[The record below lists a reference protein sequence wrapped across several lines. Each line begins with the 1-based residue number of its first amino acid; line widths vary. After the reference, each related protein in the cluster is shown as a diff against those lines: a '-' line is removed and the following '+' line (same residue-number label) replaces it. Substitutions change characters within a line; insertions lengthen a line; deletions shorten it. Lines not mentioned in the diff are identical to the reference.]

1 MLGELETLQYFHF
14 LRPQWSLLLVPLA
27 VIAWAQTKQ
36 RASRDRFGGIIA
48 PHLLTHLRVHQYDSR
63 WFNPRTLS
71 LVFLLLVMLV
81 LMGPTWRQQPSPLN
95 QDDAALVILID
106 VSSSMQQKDAQPSR
120 LERAKQKVSDLLAL
134 RPDKKAALIAYA
146 GTAHTVLSL
155 TAEQDILKQYLA
167 AIKSSVMPRSGK
179 FPEYALPLA
188 DTVLRDTTTP
198 ATILLLTDGTG
209 GDSQAAFEEYFQSS
223 EHQLLVLGMGTLE
236 ADVPLEQTAL
246 KRLASVSNGS
256 YQSLTV
262 DNQDVKQL
270 SRMIDTHYVIVEDS
284 ALPWLDSGYPLLFP
298 AIALFLL
305 WFRKGWTLTWNAL
318 FVALIVGGPSPPV
331 SADANKPNADIQHG
345 IAVKQWF
352 IDQWLTR
359 DQQGRILMQLQ
370 NYPEAAQRFSNPM
383 WKGMAYYYNE
393 EFMRAAEYFSRSD
406 SNAALFNE
414 ANARAQARDY
424 LRAVHRYDRLL
435 ARAPDY
441 PGAAANRATVQSI
454 IDEINLISESQQPEA
469 GVSGQDKE
477 LDSGDAIPAQGADE
491 ITWEKAEVTQ
501 LSAEDI
507 LQDESTAEM
516 WLRAVQQDPSS
527 FLTIKFAMQ
536 LQLREDRPAPAAEVT
551 P

>member
-1 MLGELETLQYFHF
+1 MFGDLETLHYFHF
-14 LRPQWSLLLVPLA
+14 LRPQWALLLLPMAIIV
-27 VIAWAQTKQ
+27 WAQIKQ
-36 RASRDRFGGIIA
+36 GASRDRFGGIIA
-48 PHLLTHLRVHQYDSR
+48 PHLLTHLRLRQYDSR
-63 WFNPRTLS
+63 LFNPRS
-71 LVFLLLVMLV
+71 ISIVFLVLVMLV

-106 VSSSMQQKDAQPSR
+106 VSSSMQQTDAQPSR

-167 AIKSSVMPRSGK
+167 AIKPSVMPRSGK

-188 DTVLRDTTTP
+188 DTVLRDTNAP
-198 ATILLLTDGTG
+198 ATIVLLTDGTG
-209 GDSQAAFEEYFQSS
+209 GDSQAAFQQYFQSS
-223 EHQLLVLGMGTLE
+223 EHQLLILGMGTLE
-236 ADVPLEQTAL
+236 SDVPLEQAAL
-246 KRLASVSNGS
+246 KRLASVSNGN

-262 DNQDVKQL
+262 ANSDVKQL
-270 SRMIDTHYVIVEDS
+270 SRKIDTHYVMVEDS

-318 FVALIVGGPSPPV
+318 LMALIVGGPPPPV
-331 SADANKPNADIQHG
+331 VADANKATVATSQG
-345 IAVKQWF
+345 IAFNQWF

-359 DQQGRILMQLQ
+359 DQQGRVLMQLQ
-370 NYPEAAQRFSNPM
+370 NYPEAAQRFSHPM

-406 SNAALFNE
+406 SNDALFNE

-441 PGAAANRATVQSI
+441 PGAADNRATVQSI

-469 GVSGQDKE
+469 GVSGEDKA
-477 LDSGDAIPAQGADE
+477 LDSNDAIPAQGADE
-491 ITWEKAEVTQ
+491 IIWEKAEVRQ

-527 FLTIKFAMQ
+527 FLAIKFAMQ
-536 LQLREDRPAPAAEVT
+536 LQLREDRAAPTAEVA

>member
-1 MLGELETLQYFHF
+1 MLGDLEPLQYFHF
-14 LRPQWSLLLVPLA
+14 LRPQWALLLLPLA
-27 VIAWAQTKQ
+27 IIVWAQIKQ
-36 RASRDRFGGIIA
+36 GTSRDRFGGIIA
-48 PHLLTHLRVHQYDSR
+48 PHLLTHLRVRQYDSR
-63 WFNPRTLS
+63 LFNPRSLS
-71 LVFLLLVMLV
+71 IVFLLLVMLV

-95 QDDAALVILID
+95 QDDAALVILVD
-106 VSSSMQQKDAQPSR
+106 VSSSMQQTDAQPSR

-167 AIKSSVMPRSGK
+167 AIKSGVMPRSGK

-188 DTVLRDTTTP
+188 DTVLRDTNAP
-198 ATILLLTDGTG
+198 GTILLLTDGTG

-223 EHQLLVLGMGTLE
+223 EHQLLILGMGTLE
-236 ADVPLEQTAL
+236 GDVPLEQAAL
-246 KRLASVSNGS
+246 KRLARVSNGT

-262 DNQDVKQL
+262 DNNDVKQL
-270 SRMIDTHYVIVEDS
+270 SRKIDTHYVMVEDS

-318 FVALIVGGPSPPV
+318 LMALIIGAPSPPAF
-331 SADANKPNADIQHG
+331 ADENKANAVISQG
-345 IAVKQWF
+345 IGFNQWF

-370 NYPEAAQRFSNPM
+370 NYTDAAQRFSDPM

-406 SNAALFNE
+406 SNDALFNE

-424 LRAVHRYDRLL
+424 LRAVHRYDLLL

-441 PGAAANRATVQSI
+441 PGAADNRAKVQSI

-469 GVSGQDKE
+469 GVSGEDKE
-477 LDSGDAIPAQGADE
+477 LDGNDAIPAQGADE
-491 ITWEKAEVTQ
+491 ITWEKAEVRQ

-516 WLRAVQQDPSS
+516 WLRAVQQDPST
-527 FLTIKFAMQ
+527 FLAIKFSMQ
-536 LQLREDRPAPAAEVT
+536 LQLRESRAAPDREEAP
-551 P
+551 